1 MILKTLTC
9 HDLHC
14 WLSEGGDYSEPGL
27 SFLPN
32 TDLSVSPFHLLTINL
47 MFLYLQLNY
56 FFLITTTD
64 V

>member
-47 MFLYLQLNY
+47 MFVFTVKL